1 VYNEGEPM
9 KTYTSPGGV
18 NVAPSVNAV
27 QQLMVRADT
36 QPEYPALMYRVG
48 DEFVSVST
56 REFYD
61 TVVDLAAGLIAAG
74 ISKGDRVA
82 LHSGTR
88 IEFTYFDYAIW
99 AAGAAVTTIYETSS
113 PEQIKW
119 ILNDSGSKAL
129 VTENAATL
137 EAYDEVSKEIAECR
151 GVFVIEDGAVA
162 ALKAMAT
169 DENRAEARQR
179 IAAIA
184 HDDLAT
190 LVYTSGTTGM
200 PKGCILTHKNFVWE
214 VMNLQGSL
222 SELLSEGNRTLMFL
236 PLAHIFARVVQ
247 SVSVSFGV
255 TIAYSTGIPNLLE
268 ELPMVKPTWVFSVPR
283 VFEKIYNGA
292 KAKAE
297 AGGKGG
303 IFDKATDTAIAYSQ
317 GIERGK
323 VTVGTKIA
331 HSAFDKVVYGKIR
344 ALFGGDCKYAIS
356 GGAPL
361 GARLGHFF
369 RGVGVIALEGYGLTE
384 TTAGATVNRPDA
396 IRVGTVGLPV
406 QGGSIGIADDGE
418 VLIKGG
424 HVFSGYWNNEK
435 ATEEAFVDGWFRSG
449 DLGMLDNEGFLS
461 ITGRKKEII
470 VTAAGK
476 NVAPAVLEDRMRS
489 HGLVS
494 QVMVIGDA
502 QPFIAALVTLD
513 EDALPLWAS
522 AHGKGDLSTAELH
535 TDEDLI
541 AEVQKAVDEANK
553 AVSRAEAI
561 KTFRILPVD
570 LSIAGGELTPTL
582 KVKRSVVASKYAGL
596 IEGIY
601 G

>member
-1 VYNEGEPM
+1 M

-18 NVAPSVNAV
+18 TVPPSVNAV
-27 QQLMVRADT
+27 QQLMVRADN
-36 QPEYPALMYRVG
+36 QPDHPALSYRDG
-48 DEFVSVST
+48 DEFVDVST
-56 REFYD
+56 KEFWD

-74 ISKGDRVA
+74 IKKGDRVA
-82 LHSGTR
+82 LHCGTR

-113 PEQIKW
+113 PEQVKW

-129 VTENAATL
+129 VSENAATL
-137 EAYDEVSKEIAECR
+137 AVYDEVSKDIPECR

-162 ALKAMAT
+162 ALTSMAT
-169 DENRAEARQR
+169 DETRTEARHR
-179 IAAIA
+179 IASIA

-214 VMNLQGSL
+214 VVNLQGSL

-236 PLAHIFARVVQ
+236 PLAHIFARAVQ
-247 SVSVSFGV
+247 SASVSFGV

-297 AGGKGG
+297 AGGQGG
-303 IFDKATDTAIAYSQ
+303 IFDKAADTAIAYSQ

-323 VTVGTKIA
+323 VAVGTKIA
-331 HSAFDKVVYGKIR
+331 HTAFDKVIYSRIR
-344 ALFGGDCKYAIS
+344 ALFGGECKYAIS

-384 TTAGATVNRPDA
+384 TTAGATVNRVDA

-406 QGGSIGIADDGE
+406 QGGSIRIAEDGE

-424 HVFSGYWNNEK
+424 HVFSGYWNNDQ
-435 ATEEAFVDGWFRSG
+435 ATRDAFEDEWFRSG
-449 DLGMLDNEGFLS
+449 DIGVLDSEGFLS

-476 NVAPAVLEDRMRS
+476 NVAPAVLEDRMRGHS
-489 HGLVS
+489 LVS

-502 QPFIAALVTLD
+502 RPFISALITLD
-513 EDALPLWAS
+513 EDVLPVWAAS
-522 AHGKGDLSTAELH
+522 HGKEDLTPEELH
-535 TDEDLI
+535 TDEDLA
-541 AEVQKAVDEANK
+541 AEIQKAVDEANK

-561 KTFRILPVD
+561 KTFRLLPVD
-570 LSIAGGELTPTL
+570 LSIGGGELTPTL
-582 KVKRSVVASKYAGL
+582 KVKRSVVASKYSGL
-596 IEGIY
+596 IEDIY
-601 G
+601 E

>member
-1 VYNEGEPM
+1 M

-18 NVAPSVNAV
+18 TVPPSVNAV
-27 QQLMVRADT
+27 QQLMVRADN
-36 QPEYPALMYRVG
+36 QPDYPALMYRNG
-48 DEFVSVST
+48 DEFTTVT
-56 REFYD
+56 TKEFWE
-61 TVVDLAAGLIAAG
+61 TVVNLAAGLIAAG

-82 LHSGTR
+82 LHCGTR

-129 VTENAATL
+129 VSENAATL
-137 EAYDEVSKEIAECR
+137 AAYDEVSKDIPECR

-162 ALKAMAT
+162 ALIAMAT
-169 DENRAEARQR
+169 DETRAEARHR
-179 IAAIA
+179 IADIS

-214 VMNLQGSL
+214 VVNLQGSL
-222 SELLSEGNRTLMFL
+222 SELLSEGNKTLMFL
-236 PLAHIFARVVQ
+236 PLAHIFARAVQ
-247 SVSVSFGV
+247 SASVSFGV
-255 TIAYSTGIPNLLE
+255 TIAYSSAMVNLLE
-268 ELPMVKPTWVFSVPR
+268 ELAMVKPTWVFSVPR

-292 KAKAE
+292 KAKAD
-297 AGGKGG
+297 AGGQGG

-331 HSAFDKVVYGKIR
+331 HTAFDKIVYTKIR
-344 ALFGGDCKYAIS
+344 ALFGGDCTYAIS

-369 RGVGVIALEGYGLTE
+369 RGVGVVALEGYGLTE

-396 IRVGTVGLPV
+396 VRVGTVGLPV
-406 QGGSIGIADDGE
+406 QGGSIRIADDGE

-424 HVFSGYWNNEK
+424 HVFSGYWNNDK
-435 ATEEAFVDGWFRSG
+435 ATSEAFVDDWFRSG
-449 DLGMLDNEGFLS
+449 DIGVLDNEGFLS

-470 VTAAGK
+470 VTATGK

-489 HGLVS
+489 HSLVS

-502 QPFIAALVTLD
+502 EPFIAALVTVD
-513 EDALPLWAS
+513 EDALPLWAEKQ
-522 AHGKGDLSTAELH
+522 GKEGLSTEELHNDGDLVAE
-535 TDEDLI
+535 I
-541 AEVQKAVDEANK
+541 QKAVDDANK
-553 AVSRAEAI
+553 AVSHAEAI
-561 KTFRILPVD
+561 KTFRILPAD
-570 LSIAGGELTPTL
+570 LSIGGGELTPTL

-596 IEGIY
+596 IEEIY

>member
-1 VYNEGEPM
+1 M

-36 QPEYPALMYRVG
+36 QPEYPALMYRTG
-48 DEFVSVST
+48 AEFVSVST

-82 LHSGTR
+82 LHSATR

-119 ILNDSGSKAL
+119 ILNDSRSKAL
-129 VTENAATL
+129 VTENASTL
-137 EAYDEVSKEIAECR
+137 AAYDEVSKEIPECR
-151 GVFVIEDGAVA
+151 GVFVIEDGALE

-179 IAAIA
+179 IAAIT

-214 VMNLQGSL
+214 VTNLQGSL

-247 SVSVSFGV
+247 SASVSFGV

-268 ELPMVKPTWVFSVPR
+268 ELPMVNPTWVFSVPR

-303 IFDKATDTAIAYSQ
+303 IFDKASDTAIAYSQ

-323 VTVGTKIA
+323 VTIGTKIA
-331 HSAFDKVVYGKIR
+331 HSAFDKVVYSKIR
-344 ALFGGDCKYAIS
+344 ALFGGDCTYAIS

-384 TTAGATVNRPDA
+384 TSAGATVNRPDA

-418 VLIKGG
+418 VLVKGG

-435 ATEEAFVDGWFRSG
+435 ATEEAFVDGWFRTG
-449 DLGMLDNEGFLS
+449 DLGVLDNEGFLS

-502 QPFIAALVTLD
+502 QPFISALVTLD
-513 EDALPLWAS
+513 EDALPLWAA
-522 AHGKGDLSTAELH
+522 AHGKEDLSNEELH
-535 TDEDLI
+535 KDSDLI
-541 AEVQKAVDEANK
+541 AEVQKGVDEANK

-561 KTFRILPVD
+561 KTFRILPDD

-596 IEGIY
+596 IDEIY

>member
-1 VYNEGEPM
+1 M

-18 NVAPSVNAV
+18 TVPPSVNAV
-27 QQLMVRADT
+27 QQLMVRADNR
-36 QPEYPALMYRVG
+36 PDYPALMYRKG
-48 DEFVSVST
+48 DEFVPVST
-56 REFYD
+56 KEFWG
-61 TVVDLAAGLIAAG
+61 TVLELAAGLIAAG
-74 ISKGDRVA
+74 IAKGDRVA
-82 LHSGTR
+82 LHSGTS

-99 AAGAAVTTIYETSS
+99 AAGAATTTIYETSS
-113 PEQIKW
+113 PEQVRW
-119 ILNDSGSKAL
+119 ILNDSGSSVL
-129 VTENAATL
+129 VSENAATL
-137 EAYDEVSKEIAECR
+137 AAYDEVSEDIPECR
-151 GVFVIEDGAVA
+151 AVFVIEDGAVE

-169 DENRAEARQR
+169 DETRAEAKHR
-179 IAAIA
+179 IAAIS

-214 VMNLQGSL
+214 VMNIQGSL

-247 SVSVSFGV
+247 SASISFGV
-255 TIAYSTGIPNLLE
+255 TIAYSSGIPNLLE

-292 KAKAE
+292 KAKAK
-297 AGGKGG
+297 AGGQGG
-303 IFDKATDTAIAYSQ
+303 IFDKAADTAIAYSQ

-323 VTVGTKIA
+323 VTVATKIA
-331 HSAFDKVVYGKIR
+331 HTAFDKVIYTRIR
-344 ALFGGDCKYAIS
+344 ALFGGECKYAIS

-406 QGGSIGIADDGE
+406 QGGSIRIADDGE

-424 HVFSGYWNNEK
+424 HVFSGYWNNEQ
-435 ATEEAFVDGWFRSG
+435 ATSEAFVDDWFRSG
-449 DLGMLDNEGFLS
+449 DIGVLDNEGFLS

-489 HGLVS
+489 HSLVS
-494 QVMVIGDA
+494 QAMVIGDA
-502 QPFIAALVTLD
+502 RPFIAALVTVD
-513 EDALPLWAS
+513 EEALPVWAV
-522 AHGKGDLSTAELH
+522 AHGKEALSTGELH
-535 TDEDLI
+535 KDEDLA
-541 AEVQKAVDEANK
+541 AEIQKAVDEANK
-553 AVSRAEAI
+553 AVSRAEAV
-561 KTFRILPVD
+561 KTFRILPEE

-596 IEGIY
+596 IEEIY

>member
-1 VYNEGEPM
+1 M

-18 NVAPSVNAV
+18 TVPPSVNAV
-27 QQLMVRADT
+27 QQLMVRADN
-36 QPEYPALMYRVG
+36 QPDYPALMYRNG
-48 DEFVSVST
+48 DQFVTVST
-56 REFYD
+56 KEFWD

-113 PEQIKW
+113 PEQVKW
-119 ILNDSGSKAL
+119 ILNDSGSRAL
-129 VTENAATL
+129 VSENAETVA
-137 EAYDEVSKEIAECR
+137 AYDEVSKDIPECR
-151 GVFVIEDGAVA
+151 GVFIIEDGAVA
-162 ALKAMAT
+162 ALQAMAT
-169 DENRAEARQR
+169 EETRAEARQR
-179 IAAIA
+179 IASIA

-214 VMNLQGSL
+214 TVNLQGSL
-222 SELLSEGNRTLMFL
+222 SELVCEGNRTLMFL

-247 SVSVSFGV
+247 AASVSFGV
-255 TIAYSTGIPNLLE
+255 TIAYSSGIPNLLD

-297 AGGKGG
+297 ASGQGG
-303 IFDKATDTAIAYSQ
+303 IFDKATETAIAYSQ

-323 VTVGTKIA
+323 ITIGTKIV
-331 HSAFDKVVYGKIR
+331 HTAFDKVIYSRIR
-344 ALFGGDCKYAIS
+344 ALFGGECTYAVS

-384 TTAGATVNRPDA
+384 VTAAATVNRPDA

-406 QGGSIGIADDGE
+406 QGGSIRIAEDGE

-424 HVFSGYWNNEK
+424 HVFSGYWNNDD
-435 ATEEAFVDGWFRSG
+435 ATSAAFVDDWFRSG
-449 DLGMLDNEGFLS
+449 DIGVLNHEGFLS
-461 ITGRKKEII
+461 ITGRKKEIL

-476 NVAPAVLEDRMRS
+476 NVAPALLEDRMRS
-489 HGLVS
+489 HSLVS
-494 QVMVIGDA
+494 NVMVIGDA
-502 QPFIAALVTLD
+502 KPFIAALVTVD
-513 EDALPLWAS
+513 EEALPVWA
-522 AHGKGDLSTAELH
+522 ATHGKEGLSTSELH
-535 TDEDLI
+535 QDEGVI
-541 AEVQKAVDEANK
+541 AEIQKAVDLANT

-561 KTFRILPVD
+561 KTFRILPTD

-596 IEGIY
+596 IEEIY